1 MSGQTVFE
9 QMTTHMTTRNDTPLK
24 VWSGT
29 IDRDD
34 YEQWKKDFIWEAL
47 HGQRY
52 GQSFCNR
59 FGLHDNHLFYNT
71 GDVEWADQYIQE
83 TYLAKS

>member
-1 MSGQTVFE
+1 MSGQSVFE
-9 QMTTHMTTRNDTPLK
+9 QMVGAIKHSGGPLQI
-24 VWSGT
+24 WSGR
-29 IDRDD
+29 IDPEE
-34 YEQWKKDFIWEAL
+34 YQQWRQDFIWEAL

-71 GDVEWADQYIQE
+71 DGVDWADEYIKK
-83 TYLAKS
+83 TYLA